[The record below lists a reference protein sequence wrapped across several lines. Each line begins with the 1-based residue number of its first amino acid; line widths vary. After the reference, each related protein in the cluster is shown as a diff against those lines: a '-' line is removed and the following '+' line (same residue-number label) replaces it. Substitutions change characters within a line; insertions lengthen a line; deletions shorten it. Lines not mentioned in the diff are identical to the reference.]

1 MGNILVLG
9 ASGFVGAAIKKR
21 LEQENTV
28 YGTYFHSKAA
38 YETEARMEFLDV
50 RDPLAPAI
58 LLQKTEPEWIISSL
72 RGEFADQLAFHR
84 QLAKEMKKL
93 PNSRLCYI
101 STANVFDKDGE
112 RPHYEEDEPEA
123 ESEYGRFKAECES
136 MLMQE
141 LGERCMILRLP
152 MVWGRDCPRI
162 RSLYAGAAGE
172 GRVQVW
178 TKLYINIATDEQ
190 IAGYVSHIV
199 NTGAAGIFH
208 VGTDDCILHHEL
220 VRRIGEKLHL
230 QNISAAMED
239 EEKEEYM
246 VLFSNREDIPDELK
260 LTVEQV
266 IESIC

>member
-1 MGNILVLG
+1 MEPIFIAKLPM
-9 ASGFVGAAIKKR
+9 KP
-21 LEQENTV
+21 
-28 YGTYFHSKAA
+28 
-38 YETEARMEFLDV
+38 EARMEFLDV

-123 ESEYGRFKAECES
+123 ESEYGRFKTECES

-152 MVWGRDCPRI
+152 MYGQRLPENPQPVCRCR
-162 RSLYAGAAGE
+162 R
-172 GRVQVW
+172 RR
-178 TKLYINIATDEQ
+178 
-190 IAGYVSHIV
+190 
-199 NTGAAGIFH
+199 TGTGLDQAVYQYCHG
-208 VGTDDCILHHEL
+208 
-220 VRRIGEKLHL
+220 
-230 QNISAAMED
+230 
-239 EEKEEYM
+239 
-246 VLFSNREDIPDELK
+246 
-260 LTVEQV
+260 
-266 IESIC
+266 

>member
-21 LEQENTV
+21 LERENTV

-38 YETEARMEFLDV
+38 YETETRMEFLDV

-112 RPHYEEDEPEA
+112 RPHYEEDAPGA
-123 ESEYGRFKAECES
+123 ESEYGRFKVECES

-162 RSLYAGAAGE
+162 RSLYAAPQAKDRCRSG
-172 GRVQVW
+172 Q
-178 TKLYINIATDEQ
+178 
-190 IAGYVSHIV
+190 S
-199 NTGAAGIFH
+199 
-208 VGTDDCILHHEL
+208 CISIL
-220 VRRIGEKLHL
+220 RRM
-230 QNISAAMED
+230 S
-239 EEKEEYM
+239 
-246 VLFSNREDIPDELK
+246 R
-260 LTVEQV
+260 
-266 IESIC
+266 